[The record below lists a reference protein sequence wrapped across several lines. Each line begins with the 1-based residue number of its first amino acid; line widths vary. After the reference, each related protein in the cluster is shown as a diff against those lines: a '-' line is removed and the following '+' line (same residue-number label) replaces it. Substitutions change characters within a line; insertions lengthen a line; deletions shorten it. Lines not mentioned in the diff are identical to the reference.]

1 MMKIELLDST
11 LREGEQAP
19 GVSFNVSQ
27 KLELAKMIDNF
38 GVEYIE
44 LGHPAVSPD
53 VRKAVEE
60 LSKLD
65 LNAQKLIHGR
75 ATKGDIDDAKKYNV
89 PWVGIFF
96 GTSDLSLQ
104 HKFGIDRNT
113 ALMRI
118 KEAVSYAKDLGLKL
132 RFTAE
137 DATRTDLDFLIEV
150 GQLVQECGADRFSLA
165 DTVGILT
172 PTSTEML
179 VKAVVD
185 SLDIPIHIHCHN
197 DFGLATAN
205 VIAAFSAGARVGD
218 VTVNGLGERSGIAPL
233 AEIAMIT
240 KVIHQV
246 DNDWKLETLM
256 DLSRKVERLSGVF
269 NSEHKPIVGQ
279 HAFTHKAGLHT
290 RAVLKDPRTY
300 EAFSPEILQRDREIT
315 IDKYSGKD
323 ALKNRLQSMNI
334 QVNETQLH
342 EIISVI
348 KANPEKRKFSDID
361 LLEITDDILDVDLK
375 ARVPITIEAIISMEL
390 SSALYTTRITRWLMS
405 FNQVREVYEVAGD
418 YDIIVHTSSGTI
430 KELNDLVEE
439 LRTSEG
445 ILRTFTRPILKEY
458 SNNGTNA
465 ISVG

>member
-1 MMKIELLDST
+1 MKIELLDST

-27 KLELAKMIDNF
+27 KLELAKMIDDF
-38 GVEYIE
+38 GVEFIE

-53 VRKAVEE
+53 VRAAVEA

-75 ATKGDIDDAKKYNV
+75 ATKTDIDDAKKYNV

-104 HKFGIDRNT
+104 HKFGIDRST
-113 ALMRI
+113 ALEKI
-118 KEAVSYAKDLGLKL
+118 KDAVCYAKDLGLKL

-172 PTSTEML
+172 PTSTETL

-205 VIAAFSAGARVGD
+205 VIAAFSAGASVGD

-233 AEIAMIT
+233 AEIAMIA

-290 RAVLKDPRTY
+290 RAVLKNPRTY
-300 EAFSPEILQRDREIT
+300 EAYSPELLKRDREIT
-315 IDKYSGKD
+315 IDKYAGKD
-323 ALKNRLQSMNI
+323 ALSYRLYNMKI
-334 QVNETQLH
+334 KVNEPQLN
-342 EIISVI
+342 EIMQII
-348 KANPEKRKFSDID
+348 KENPDKRKFSDID
-361 LLEITDDILDVDLK
+361 LLEIADDVLGVNLK
-375 ARVPITIEAIISMEL
+375 ARVPIAIEAIISFEL

-405 FNQVREVYEVAGD
+405 FEQVKDVYEVAGD
-418 YDIIVHTSSGTI
+418 YDIIAHISSETI
-430 KELNDLVEE
+430 QELNDLVEE

-445 ILRTFTRPILKEY
+445 ILRTFTRPILKGY
-458 SNNGTNA
+458 SNNSTNT
-465 ISVG
+465 VG